1 MQIDLIV
8 IFSFFLLFF
17 VIDALGFSL
26 LVCNSTMKD
35 KKTTK
40 EQAAVPKDSFKKSF
54 GRLLTLAYPDQSSF
68 IKAIGALCVSSLTN
82 LLLPTLIGL
91 AVDRVSSSDTNGCIM
106 RTSSATASDTVVRSS
121 ISLLRRIKNMT
132 DTHFFLG
139 CLGIFSIGSVAS
151 WYRTYTV
158 GAITE
163 NIAMRLR
170 TQIYA
175 SVLRQDLATQEAGIQ
190 QSNTATNDTDTVAT
204 NDTKNSHNNNNNNNN
219 KINAFDIVQALSVE
233 ADVLAG
239 AVTKVITDFLRSLNS
254 TLGGSLMLLSLSPKL
269 TMVSLSIVPLIG
281 ITAMVS
287 RMRTRKQSKEVATEL
302 SNVNGRANER
312 IKHLR
317 TVKTFARETYE
328 LNEYIKLIE
337 NIKQLRINIKMSEGI
352 FMGMTN
358 MVGTS
363 SILGV
368 LCFGGWL
375 VKKGELTGGKLTA
388 FMSYTLMLGMGSA
401 LLMGIRNKTIA
412 AVAAA
417 ENVFTL
423 LDRIDSNKNEE
434 EEEEGKEKIDVTKS
448 VPAKVFHG
456 DIVFHNV
463 GFTYPYSAI
472 DENVNETTNET
483 TNENPEDENEKTDDE
498 HTTTTI
504 PKTRRSAVLNGLNLT
519 IQTGARTA
527 LVGPSGAGKST
538 VLALLLRLYNVDQG
552 TITIGG
558 VDINTMS
565 KDVLL
570 QNIGVVDQ
578 RPILW
583 NISIL
588 ENIRYGNLTATDS
601 EIMTVIQKAC
611 LETFVNSLPNGVHTI
626 VGEEGSVRMS
636 GGQLARIAIAR
647 AMIKNPPI
655 LILDE
660 ATASLDSISEQVV
673 NQAITEL
680 MKGRTT
686 LVVGHSVDAIRGS
699 HTCCVLENGAI
710 SEKGELN
717 ALLLQNQESRLKLY
731 VSTGSAGNNKKQ

>member
-1 MQIDLIV
+1 M
-8 IFSFFLLFF
+8 LF
-17 VIDALGFSL
+17 GFSL

-190 QSNTATNDTDTVAT
+190 QSNTAMNDTDTVAT
-204 NDTKNSHNNNNNNNN
+204 NDTKNSHNNNNNNNNNN

-434 EEEEGKEKIDVTKS
+434 EEEGKEKIDVTKS

-558 VDINTMS
+558 VDISTMS

>member
-1 MQIDLIV
+1 
-8 IFSFFLLFF
+8 
-17 VIDALGFSL
+17 
-26 LVCNSTMKD
+26 MKD

-190 QSNTATNDTDTVAT
+190 QSNTAMNDTDTVTT
-204 NDTKNSHNNNNNNNN
+204 NDTKNSHNNN

-434 EEEEGKEKIDVTKS
+434 EEEGKEKIDVTKS

-565 KDVLL
+565 KDVML

>member
-1 MQIDLIV
+1 M
-8 IFSFFLLFF
+8 LF
-17 VIDALGFSL
+17 GFSL

-190 QSNTATNDTDTVAT
+190 QSNTAMNDTDTVTT
-204 NDTKNSHNNNNNNNN
+204 NDTKNSHNNNNNNNNNN

-483 TNENPEDENEKTDDE
+483 TNETMNENPEDEKTDDE
-498 HTTTTI
+498 HTTTTATT
-504 PKTRRSAVLNGLNLT
+504 KTRRSAVLNGLNLT

>member
-1 MQIDLIV
+1 
-8 IFSFFLLFF
+8 
-17 VIDALGFSL
+17 
-26 LVCNSTMKD
+26 MKD

-190 QSNTATNDTDTVAT
+190 QSNTAMNDTDTVAT
-204 NDTKNSHNNNNNNNN
+204 NDTKNSHNNNNNNNNNN

-423 LDRIDSNKNEE
+423 LDRIDSNKNE

>member
-1 MQIDLIV
+1 
-8 IFSFFLLFF
+8 
-17 VIDALGFSL
+17 
-26 LVCNSTMKD
+26 MKD

-190 QSNTATNDTDTVAT
+190 QSNTAMNDTDTVTT
-204 NDTKNSHNNNNNNNN
+204 NDTKNSHNNNNNNNNNN

-710 SEKGELN
+710 SEKGRLN

-731 VSTGSAGNNKKQ
+731 VSTGSAGNNNKQ

>member
-1 MQIDLIV
+1 M
-8 IFSFFLLFF
+8 LF
-17 VIDALGFSL
+17 GFSL

-204 NDTKNSHNNNNNNNN
+204 NDTKNSHNNNNNNNNNN

-423 LDRIDSNKNEE
+423 LDRIDSNKNE

>member
-1 MQIDLIV
+1 
-8 IFSFFLLFF
+8 
-17 VIDALGFSL
+17 
-26 LVCNSTMKD
+26 
-35 KKTTK
+35 
-40 EQAAVPKDSFKKSF
+40 
-54 GRLLTLAYPDQSSF
+54 
-68 IKAIGALCVSSLTN
+68 
-82 LLLPTLIGL
+82 
-91 AVDRVSSSDTNGCIM
+91 
-106 RTSSATASDTVVRSS
+106 
-121 ISLLRRIKNMT
+121 
-132 DTHFFLG
+132 
-139 CLGIFSIGSVAS
+139 
-151 WYRTYTV
+151 
-158 GAITE
+158 
-163 NIAMRLR
+163 
-170 TQIYA
+170 
-175 SVLRQDLATQEAGIQ
+175 
-190 QSNTATNDTDTVAT
+190 
-204 NDTKNSHNNNNNNNN
+204 
-219 KINAFDIVQALSVE
+219 
-233 ADVLAG
+233 
-239 AVTKVITDFLRSLNS
+239 
-254 TLGGSLMLLSLSPKL
+254 
-269 TMVSLSIVPLIG
+269 
-281 ITAMVS
+281 
-287 RMRTRKQSKEVATEL
+287 
-302 SNVNGRANER
+302 
-312 IKHLR
+312 
-317 TVKTFARETYE
+317 
-328 LNEYIKLIE
+328 
-337 NIKQLRINIKMSEGI
+337 
-352 FMGMTN
+352 
-358 MVGTS
+358 
-363 SILGV
+363 
-368 LCFGGWL
+368 
-375 VKKGELTGGKLTA
+375 
-388 FMSYTLMLGMGSA
+388 
-401 LLMGIRNKTIA
+401 
-412 AVAAA
+412 
-417 ENVFTL
+417 
-423 LDRIDSNKNEE
+423 
-434 EEEEGKEKIDVTKS
+434 
-448 VPAKVFHG
+448 
-456 DIVFHNV
+456 
-463 GFTYPYSAI
+463 
-472 DENVNETTNET
+472 ETTNET
-483 TNENPEDENEKTDDE
+483 MNENPEDEKTDDE
-498 HTTTTI
+498 HTTTTTTTATT
-504 PKTRRSAVLNGLNLT
+504 KTRRSAVLNGLNLT

>member
-1 MQIDLIV
+1 
-8 IFSFFLLFF
+8 
-17 VIDALGFSL
+17 
-26 LVCNSTMKD
+26 MKD

-190 QSNTATNDTDTVAT
+190 QSNTAMNDTDTVAT
-204 NDTKNSHNNNNNNNN
+204 NDTKNSHNNNNNNNNNN

-434 EEEEGKEKIDVTKS
+434 EEEGKEKIDVTKS

-558 VDINTMS
+558 VDISTMS